1 MSRKYESLI
10 ALNTSG
16 NENSVEDLTKS
27 VGAEIEAEGAK
38 LDEIQQLGK
47 REFAYN
53 ARHLEGG
60 HYVNFIFEA
69 EPDQLAKIQDRL
81 KLNKTVHI
89 AHYQRLV

>member
-16 NENSVEDLTKS
+16 NENSVEDLIKA

-53 ARHLEGG
+53 ARHLDGG

-69 EPDQLAKIQDRL
+69 EPTQVEKIQGRL

-89 AHYQRLV
+89 AHYQRVD

>member
-16 NENSVEDLTKS
+16 NENSVEDLIKS

-38 LDEIQQLGK
+38 LDEIQQMG
-47 REFAYN
+47 RRQFAYN
-53 ARHLEGG
+53 ARHLDGG

-69 EPDQLAKIQDRL
+69 EPAKIEKIQERL
-81 KLNKTVHI
+81 KLNKIVHI
-89 AHYQRLV
+89 AHYQRVD